1 MTSETGKQIITIN
14 MLPNISRSKGS
25 QAVKF
30 SEFIEYNIFFFKNHD
45 KNEAKR
51 LISYLFL
58 FFCLRRALYE
68 VKAGSQQLLI
78 YFDILLICFNIF

>member
-30 SEFIEYNIFFFKNHD
+30 SEFIDNMIFFFKNHD

-58 FFCLRRALYE
+58 FLFF
-68 VKAGSQQLLI
+68 KKGFI
-78 YFDILLICFNIF
+78 

>member
-30 SEFIEYNIFFFKNHD
+30 SEFIDNMIFFFKNHD

-58 FFCLRRALYE
+58 FFFF
-68 VKAGSQQLLI
+68 KKGFI
-78 YFDILLICFNIF
+78 

>member
-30 SEFIEYNIFFFKNHD
+30 SEFIDNMIFFFENHD

-58 FFCLRRALYE
+58 FF
-68 VKAGSQQLLI
+68 
-78 YFDILLICFNIF
+78 F